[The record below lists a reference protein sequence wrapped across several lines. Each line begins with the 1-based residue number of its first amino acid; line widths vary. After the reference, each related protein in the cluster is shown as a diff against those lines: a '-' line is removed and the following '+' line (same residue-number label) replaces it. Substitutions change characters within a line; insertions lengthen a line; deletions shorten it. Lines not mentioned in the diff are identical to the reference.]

1 MIKNNQLHQTSIR
14 KANKARIFN
23 EFKNYGIAVFLLILF
38 FILWQF
44 ATSSSFERLIPKPST
59 IVQTII
65 DKWPLLATNSKQ
77 TLFEAV
83 VGFLIGTSTG
93 ILIAIGFVYSKKFA
107 KSIYPFLVFLQCM
120 PLMALMPLLVLWFGT
135 GLASKVVLIT
145 LATFFPTVINVVQ
158 GLISLDKPT
167 IEFMETL
174 NASEMQI
181 FWKARVPFSIPYLF
195 TAMRVTVTT
204 AILGAIIS
212 EWLWATKGLGAVIVL
227 AMFNAQVEVLWASM
241 ALATIFSL
249 LAFSLIVIL
258 EKLVIPWHISNQE

>member
-1 MIKNNQLHQTSIR
+1 MINHSQLHQLSIR
-14 KANKARIFN
+14 KAKKTRLVN
-23 EFKNYGIAVFLLILF
+23 EFKNYGVAFFLLFLF
-38 FILWQF
+38 FMLWQF
-44 ATSSSFERLIPKPST
+44 ATSSSFEVLIPKPST
-59 IVQTII
+59 IIKTII

-77 TLFEAV
+77 TLLEAV
-83 VGFLIGTSTG
+83 IGFFIGTSTG
-93 ILIAIGFVYSKKFA
+93 IFIAIGFVYSKKFA

-167 IEFMETL
+167 IELMETL
-174 NASEMQI
+174 NASEFQV
-181 FWKARVPFSIPYLF
+181 FWKARVPFSLPYLF

-227 AMFNAQVEVLWASM
+227 AMFNAQIEVLWASM
-241 ALATIFSL
+241 TLATIFSL

-258 EKLVIPWHISNQE
+258 EKLLIPWHVSNQE